1 LVRAIG
7 VSNMSVKKLQAL
19 LPQARIKPTCNQI
32 EVHPYLAQPALVK
45 YCQDNSEWR
54 ASALC

>member
-1 LVRAIG
+1 MRAIG